1 MVGGRVIEH
10 SVDDAGSVEADQ
22 DRKPT
27 GDRGRL
33 VAAHLL
39 HPPEVDPDVWPLGLE
54 WVQVLLGAPDEVAAE
69 VGLGVNAGLALASGQ
84 VGSDCQPESA
94 VGELGE
100 GREDLSGV
108 HPPTAPN
115 LRGERQCGV
124 SGTLCHVRGMVGRSR
139 DASPGRWMLRAR
151 ERRCR

>member
-39 HPPEVDPDVWPLGLE
+39 HPPQVDLDVWPLSLE
-54 WVQVLLGAPDEVAAE
+54 RVQVLLGAPDEVAAE
-69 VGLGVNAGLALASGQ
+69 VDSV
-84 VGSDCQPESA
+84 
-94 VGELGE
+94 
-100 GREDLSGV
+100 
-108 HPPTAPN
+108 
-115 LRGERQCGV
+115 
-124 SGTLCHVRGMVGRSR
+124 
-139 DASPGRWMLRAR
+139 
-151 ERRCR
+151 